1 MGKKWKKAKKRL
13 TREHK
18 YIIRFLKKFNVTTTF
33 PPRWDMIHVD
43 KIHDPI
49 RSVKD
54 IEQVVLMYDS
64 TKKIS
69 AEEMVYNMLG
79 HTEEAERVIAN
90 SRMLQTAHDN
100 LVVTNAP
107 RVFIGSNPP
116 IRKDRAAILDAIR
129 SHLMKG

>member
-18 YIIRFLKKFNVTTTF
+18 YIIRFLKRFNVATTF

-43 KIHDPI
+43 KKHDPI

-64 TKKIS
+64 TKKVS
-69 AEEMVYNMLG
+69 AEDMVYNMLG
-79 HTEEAERVIAN
+79 HTEEAERIIAN
-90 SRMLQTAHDN
+90 NRALQAVYNDPAT
-100 LVVTNAP
+100 VNAF
-107 RVFIGSNPP
+107 RESFCLNPP
-116 IRKDRAAILDAIR
+116 VRKDRAVILDAIR